1 MTRKTK
7 AAEKALKAVMASLPK
22 AQLVSRRIPGTV
34 ALPVATNEASL
45 LVYLHRWL
53 AHKRRELRPT
63 TYRVNVNELLH
74 LTPKLGDIPLLS
86 LTAMQIPSRP
96 SLTGWTGDA
105 ARACG
110 TVRRWPWPGVTSIWN
125 TPT

>member
-45 LVYLHRWL
+45 LVYLHRW
-53 AHKRRELRPT
+53 PT
-63 TYRVNVNELLH
+63 SGGNCG
-74 LTPKLGDIPLLS
+74 PP
-86 LTAMQIPSRP
+86 P
-96 SLTGWTGDA
+96 TGS
-105 ARACG
+105 
-110 TVRRWPWPGVTSIWN
+110 TSTN
-125 TPT
+125 CCT